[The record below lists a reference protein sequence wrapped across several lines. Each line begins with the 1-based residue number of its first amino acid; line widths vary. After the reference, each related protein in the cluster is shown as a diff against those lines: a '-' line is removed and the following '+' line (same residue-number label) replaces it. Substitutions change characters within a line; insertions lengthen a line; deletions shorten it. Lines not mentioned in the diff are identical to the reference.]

1 MVFNDMRYGNYRYK
15 SVKPWLSAVAETQ
28 LKIRAAVPAF
38 TPFQAYSDIKQK
50 TAPRGAVSLCII
62 YALF

>member
-1 MVFNDMRYGNYRYK
+1 MLICGKCEFEEQCSLISKEG
-15 SVKPWLSAVAETQ
+15 AVAETQ
-28 LKIRAAVPAF
+28 LKIRAAVPVF